1 MEMEREE
8 LKRRFDEL
16 LPRYER
22 LKEEAKFILEEALQT
37 RAIKVHS
44 IQCRIKEFDSFLE
57 KAERK
62 QCADPFQA
70 VHDICGLRVVCLFL
84 SDLGRIAEA
93 IRESF
98 GVIAEDNRV
107 ERPDV
112 SSFGYSDVQFVA
124 TMRDSYKGPRYD
136 NIAGLKFEIQVA
148 TIAMHAWAS
157 ISHYLDYKSDVDI
170 PSELRRDFYALSG
183 LFYVADTHF
192 EMFFHAR
199 EESRRETVKAF
210 KGSRLPVDAE
220 INLDTLT
227 AYLHWKFKD
236 RIHESSRSLSDFVQG
251 LIASGYKTIGQLDIA
266 VDQGSAKPKKLEEDL
281 RKETLKNES
290 FALMDVSFA
299 QIALS
304 SVDAEFAKIIKDVMA
319 HRAHEEPGTKEL
331 GS

>member
-1 MEMEREE
+1 MEREE

-22 LKEEAKFILEEALQT
+22 LKEEAKFILEEALQR

-44 IQCRIKEFDSFLE
+44 IQCRMKEFDSFLE
-57 KAERK
+57 KAGRK
-62 QCADPFQA
+62 QCSDPFQEID
-70 VHDICGLRVVCLFL
+70 DICGLRVVCLFL

-98 GVIAEDNRV
+98 AVLTQEDKV
-107 ERPDV
+107 AGPDV
-112 SSFGYSDVQFVA
+112 SSFGYSDIQFVA

-136 NIAGLKFEIQVA
+136 DIAGLRFEIQLA

-157 ISHYLDYKSDVDI
+157 VSHYLDYKTEVDI
-170 PSELRRDFYALSG
+170 PSDLKRDFHALSG

-199 EESRRETVKAF
+199 EESRRETAKAF

-251 LIASGYKTIGQLDIA
+251 LIASGYKKIGQLDIA
-266 VDQGSAKPKKLEEDL
+266 VDQGSAKPKKLEEDW
-281 RKETLKNES
+281 RKRPFNES

-304 SVDAEFAKIIKDVMA
+304 SVDAEFAKIIQDVMA
-319 HRAHEEPGTKEL
+319 HSADEEQGTKEL